1 MRRGTPQERRA
12 LEPRAWR
19 PAVIGLIYLVAFAVY
34 LLVAFLIVRATV
46 RWAKRTGRSPTKWGW
61 GSALAIYLLVFWDHL
76 PTLIAHEV
84 LCRTV
89 PDVKIHKTFEQWKAE
104 HPGEARPK
112 PVALADA
119 NAKDKR
125 GHDVVLSNTRFATRI
140 LDERVWP
147 LSTGTTHEQ
156 VIDITTDEVF
166 VERRMVGSGYGSLGA
181 SQSWQ
186 AMKIWLNL
194 SDCIPDSNRFHGE
207 SRKLKSAH
215 ELMPW

>member
-1 MRRGTPQERRA
+1 MRRGTPHERRS

-46 RWAKRTGRSPTKWGW
+46 RWAKRTGRSPTTWGW

-89 PDVKIHKTFEQWKAE
+89 PDVKIYKTFEQWKAE
-104 HPGEARPK
+104 HPGEARP
-112 PVALADA
+112 VAIAPGGGFQKDREGRYVSMA
-119 NAKDKR
+119 N
-125 GHDVVLSNTRFATRI
+125 SRFGIRTVSTRI
-140 LDERVWP
+140 GP
-147 LSTGTTHEQ
+147 LSTSITREQ
-156 VIDITTDEVF
+156 IIDLPTEEVL
-166 VERRMVGSGYGSLGA
+166 VERVMTGSGYGSLGA
-181 SQSWQ
+181 SSSWQ

-194 SDCIPDSNRFHGE
+194 DGCVPDSMRFHAE
-207 SRKLKSAH
+207 AKMFASSHRQ
-215 ELMPW
+215 P

>member
-89 PDVKIHKTFEQWKAE
+89 PEVKIHKTFEQWKAE
-104 HPGEARPK
+104 HPGEARP
-112 PVALADA
+112 VAIAPGGGFQKDREGRLVSMA
-119 NAKDKR
+119 N
-125 GHDVVLSNTRFATRI
+125 SRFGIRSVSRD
-140 LDERVWP
+140 LP
-147 LSTGTTHEQ
+147 LISTGIVREQ
-156 VIDITTDEVF
+156 YVDVQRNEVIAERF
-166 VERRMVGSGYGSLGA
+166 VVVSGHGSLGA
-181 SQSWQ
+181 SRSWQ
-186 AMKIWLNL
+186 AMKIWVNHEP
-194 SDCIPDSNRFHGE
+194 CAPDSRLYGQE
-207 SRKLKSAH
+207 TLKYSQAH
-215 ELMPW
+215 ITPQ